1 LRAFASIWV
10 TLWCESPVSAAISRV
25 EYSRPGS
32 ADRSMERSL
41 ASAARDLMSL
51 AFGISLEF
59 EIKGALSGTGPDW
72 GGLRGLDAMGD
83 DL

>member
-1 LRAFASIWV
+1 
-10 TLWCESPVSAAISRV
+10 
-25 EYSRPGS
+25 
-32 ADRSMERSL
+32 MERSL